1 MKNKH
6 EKPKNNPIFYRP
18 SGGQHSPLY
27 PLLLAKTRKEEL
39 GKLFAYISWFFLV
52 VGFILFIGNI
62 CVMTHGYKRGHSSFR
77 HEMMMKGRSH
87 GMYYRGHGM
96 YYGMCCPPGMQKGCC
111 DMKNDS
117 IMKSGTKHPEGDNS
131 KMPGPK

>member
-1 MKNKH
+1 M
-6 EKPKNNPIFYRP
+6 PLLPI
-18 SGGQHSPLY
+18 SLLTILAGT
-27 PLLLAKTRKEEL
+27 LLLAKTRKEEL

-62 CVMTHGYKRGHSSFR
+62 CIMARGHMRGHTPFR
-77 HEMMMKGRSH
+77 HEMMMKSRSH
-87 GMYYRGHGM
+87 RMYYRGHGM
-96 YYGMCCPPGMQKGCC
+96 YYGMQKGCC

-131 KMPGPK
+131 KMPSPK